1 MEIYIKFADGTERI
15 IKIDCDKKDI
25 IYDQEDNGI
34 TKIYVKDE
42 LVHIF
47 NLNEICHMQFK

>member
-25 IYDQEDNGI
+25 IYEQEDNGI
-34 TKIYVKDE
+34 TKMYVKDE